1 MGFITYKLLVKFFCM
16 FKSNLKPSHK
26 HPSKYSQMAKW
37 ILPKTVGRINTII
50 GSNARLADICYI
62 ALPSIIFHKIVH
74 SVVFLRPYT
83 TSFKVK
89 YSLDQ
94 SRTFKGPL

>member
-1 MGFITYKLLVKFFCM
+1 MQPP
-16 FKSNLKPSHK
+16 KPPPDRIK
-26 HPSKYSQMAKW
+26 EQGVPGTPAHPDTPENTTPTAQGRGLAATNIATPAEAGGNKVGTMA
-37 ILPKTVGRINTII
+37 
-50 GSNARLADICYI
+50 
-62 ALPSIIFHKIVH
+62 HKIVH

>member
-1 MGFITYKLLVKFFCM
+1 MKLVKNNYEAETEQKM
-16 FKSNLKPSHK
+16 IIKGVSAKNISSRVVSHK
-26 HPSKYSQMAKW
+26 
-37 ILPKTVGRINTII
+37 L
-50 GSNARLADICYI
+50 
-62 ALPSIIFHKIVH
+62 VH